1 MVGDHVDKLC
11 TEENQ
16 VADVR
21 LHVVK
26 LVADKVVAG
35 NQGRLPGVGES
46 SHRRRPTLPTKFF
59 QNLAPCFSSL

>member
-1 MVGDHVDKLC
+1 MVGDHVDKLR
-11 TEENQ
+11 TEEIQ

-35 NQGRLPGVGES
+35 NQGKLPG
-46 SHRRRPTLPTKFF
+46 
-59 QNLAPCFSSL
+59 